1 MPAITEENRKW
12 WTLGAMCFALFMV
25 MLDNTVVN
33 IALPAIRAQFHA
45 SISNLS
51 WTVNA
56 YTLVFGVLL
65 VTGGRLGDVFGR
77 KRMFLAGV
85 VVFTLGSIGAGLSQS
100 IDQLIVFRGV
110 QGVGAAFLM
119 PGSLSIITNAFQGP
133 ERGRALGL
141 WAGISGLALGMG
153 PVVGGLLVEKAGWE
167 WIFFLNVPVALIAIP
182 VTIYAVQESRDPAAV
197 RRVDFA
203 GILTLTVGLG
213 ALVLALVQS
222 NDYGWT
228 SPRIL
233 TEFAIAAVGLTAF
246 GLLQWRQ
253 SDPMLDLSFFRNRT
267 FNAGNATAFLV
278 TFSMFATFF
287 FLTIYMQTI
296 LGLSALETGVR
307 FLPMTILIIV
317 TAPIAGRLS
326 DKYGSRWLLTGG
338 MTMVSLSLFLESR
351 ITDSSGYLT
360 LLPAFIVGGIGMGM
374 TMSPMTAAVMG
385 SVDRTKA
392 GAASGVLSMVRM
404 IGGVFGVAA
413 LTAVFSHLSA
423 ARAAEGHGQSDVFIY
438 ALSHSLQYSAVFAL
452 AGAVVAFLFVRTH
465 HEEPEQ
471 ADRRASARARLRG
484 RRLATYPGRP
494 TAAWGSSPTPCP
506 SGTS

>member
-110 QGVGAAFLM
+110 QGIGAAFLM

-167 WIFFLNVPVALIAIP
+167 WIFFLNVPVALVAIP
-182 VTIYAVQESRDPAAV
+182 VTIYAVQESRDPSAV

-213 ALVLALVQS
+213 ALVLGLVQS

-233 TEFAIAAVGLTAF
+233 AEFAIAVVGLTAF

-423 ARAAEGHGQSDVFIY
+423 GRAAEGHGESDVFIY

-465 HEEPEQ
+465 HEEPE
-471 ADRRASARARLRG
+471 RAAEERA
-484 RRLATYPGRP
+484 LAPAYEAGD
-494 TAAWGSSPTPCP
+494 
-506 SGTS
+506 

>member
-12 WTLGAMCFALFMV
+12 WTLAAMCFALFMV

-33 IALPAIRAQFHA
+33 IALPAIKSQFGA

-77 KRMFLAGV
+77 KRLFLAGV

-100 IDQLIVFRGV
+100 IDQLIAFRGV
-110 QGVGAAFLM
+110 QGIGAAFLM
-119 PGSLSIITNAFQGP
+119 PGSLSIITHTFHGP

-141 WAGISGLALGMG
+141 WAGISGMALGLG

-167 WIFFLNVPVALIAIP
+167 WIFFLNVPVALVAIP
-182 VTIYAVQESRDPAAV
+182 VTLYAVQESRDETAK
-197 RRVDFA
+197 RRVDVA
-203 GILTLTVGLG
+203 GIVTLSAGLG
-213 ALVLALVQS
+213 ALVLGLVQA

-228 SPRIL
+228 SNRTL
-233 TEFAIAAVGLTAF
+233 VEFAIAAVGLLAF

-253 SDPMLDLSFFRNRT
+253 SDPMIDLGFFRNRT
-267 FNAGNATAFLV
+267 FNAGNVTAFLV
-278 TFSMFATFF
+278 SFSMFATFF
-287 FLTIYMQTI
+287 FITLYMQTV

-307 FLPMTILIIV
+307 FLPMTFLIIA
-317 TAPIAGRLS
+317 TAPVAGRLS
-326 DKYGSRWLLTGG
+326 DKWGSRWLLTVG
-338 MTMVSLSLFLESR
+338 MALIAASLYLESR
-351 ITDSSGYLT
+351 ITDTSGYPT

-385 SVDRTKA
+385 SVDRMKA
-392 GAASGVLSMVRM
+392 GTASGVLSMVRM

-413 LTAVFSHLSA
+413 LTAVFSHLAES
-423 ARAAEGHGQSDVFIY
+423 RAAAGHGSSDVFIY
-438 ALSHSLQYSAVFAL
+438 ALSHSLRYSALIAL
-452 AGAVVAFLFVRTH
+452 AGAVVAGVFIRSH
-465 HEEPEQ
+465 HAERQPETAGRLQPVEQ
-471 ADRRASARARLRG
+471 AGD
-484 RRLATYPGRP
+484 
-494 TAAWGSSPTPCP
+494 
-506 SGTS
+506 

>member
-110 QGVGAAFLM
+110 QGIGAAFLM

-167 WIFFLNVPVALIAIP
+167 WIFFLNVPVALVAIP
-182 VTIYAVQESRDPAAV
+182 VTIYAVQESRDPSAV

-213 ALVLALVQS
+213 ALVLGLVQS
-222 NDYGWT
+222 NDYGWM

-233 TEFAIAAVGLTAF
+233 TEFAIAVVGLTAF

-423 ARAAEGHGQSDVFIY
+423 ARAAEGHGESDVFIY
-438 ALSHSLQYSAVFAL
+438 ALSHSLQYSALFAL

-465 HEEPEQ
+465 HEEPER
-471 ADRRASARARLRG
+471 AAEDRA
-484 RRLATYPGRP
+484 LAPAYEAGD
-494 TAAWGSSPTPCP
+494 
-506 SGTS
+506 

>member
-110 QGVGAAFLM
+110 QGIGAAFLM

-182 VTIYAVQESRDPAAV
+182 VTICAVQESRDPSAI

-203 GILTLTVGLG
+203 GIITLTIGLG

-228 SPRIL
+228 SSRIL
-233 TEFAIAAVGLTAF
+233 AEFAIAAVGLTAF

-423 ARAAEGHGQSDVFIY
+423 ARAAEGHGESDVFIY
-438 ALSHSLQYSAVFAL
+438 ALSHSLQYSALFAL

-471 ADRRASARARLRG
+471 AADEPL
-484 RRLATYPGRP
+484 LAPAYEAGD
-494 TAAWGSSPTPCP
+494 
-506 SGTS
+506 

>member
-1 MPAITEENRKW
+1 M
-12 WTLGAMCFALFMV
+12 
-25 MLDNTVVN
+25 
-33 IALPAIRAQFHA
+33 
-45 SISNLS
+45 
-51 WTVNA
+51 
-56 YTLVFGVLL
+56 
-65 VTGGRLGDVFGR
+65 
-77 KRMFLAGV
+77 
-85 VVFTLGSIGAGLSQS
+85 
-100 IDQLIVFRGV
+100 
-110 QGVGAAFLM
+110 
-119 PGSLSIITNAFQGP
+119 
-133 ERGRALGL
+133 
-141 WAGISGLALGMG
+141 
-153 PVVGGLLVEKAGWE
+153 
-167 WIFFLNVPVALIAIP
+167 
-182 VTIYAVQESRDPAAV
+182 QESRDPSAV

-438 ALSHSLQYSAVFAL
+438 ALSHSLQYSAAFAL
-452 AGAVVAFLFVRTH
+452 AGAIVAFLFVRTH
-465 HEEPEQ
+465 HEEPVTGS
-471 ADRRASARARLRG
+471 RGARAGSGLRG
-484 RRLATYPGRP
+484 RRLSDVPGPPPRRP
-494 TAAWGSSPTPCP
+494 GVFPDAMPVRDS
-506 SGTS
+506 

>member
-110 QGVGAAFLM
+110 QGIGAAFLM

-167 WIFFLNVPVALIAIP
+167 WIFFLNVPVALVAIP
-182 VTIYAVQESRDPAAV
+182 VTIYAVQESRDPSAV

-213 ALVLALVQS
+213 ALVLGLVQS

-233 TEFAIAAVGLTAF
+233 TEFAIAVVGLTAF

-423 ARAAEGHGQSDVFIY
+423 ARAAEGHGESDVFIY
-438 ALSHSLQYSAVFAL
+438 ALSHSLQYSALFAL

-465 HEEPEQ
+465 HEEPE
-471 ADRRASARARLRG
+471 RAAEERA
-484 RRLATYPGRP
+484 LAPAYEAGD
-494 TAAWGSSPTPCP
+494 
-506 SGTS
+506 

>member
-1 MPAITEENRKW
+1 MPALTEDNRKW

-33 IALPAIRAQFHA
+33 IALPAIKTQFGA
-45 SISNLS
+45 SLSNLS
-51 WTVNA
+51 WAVNA

-77 KRMFLAGV
+77 KRMFLAGI

-100 IDQLIVFRGV
+100 IEQLIIFRGV

-119 PGSLSIITNAFQGP
+119 PGSLSIITTAFQGP

-141 WAGISGLALGMG
+141 WAGISGMALGMG

-182 VTIYAVQESRDPAAV
+182 VTLYAVEESRDETAS
-197 RRVDFA
+197 RRVDVG
-203 GILTLTVGLG
+203 GILTLTIGLG
-213 ALVLALVQS
+213 ALVLALVQG

-228 SPRIL
+228 STRTL
-233 TEFAIAAVGLTAF
+233 VEFAVAAVGLTTF

-253 SDPMLDLSFFRNRT
+253 KEPMLDLNFFRNRT
-267 FNAGNATAFLV
+267 FNAGNAVAFLV

-287 FLTIYMQTI
+287 FITLYMQNI
-296 LGLSALETGVR
+296 LQLSALETGVR
-307 FLPMTILIIV
+307 FLPMTLLIIV

-326 DKYGSRWLLTGG
+326 DRYGSRGLLTIG
-338 MTMVSLSLFLESR
+338 MTMIAASLYLESR
-351 ITDSSGYLT
+351 ITDTSGYPT

-385 SVDRTKA
+385 SVDRMKA

-404 IGGVFGVAA
+404 IGGVFGVAT
-413 LTAVFSHLSA
+413 LTAVFTHLSA
-423 ARAAEGHGQSDVFIY
+423 TRSAEGHGPSDVFIY
-438 ALSHSLQYSAVFAL
+438 SLSHSLQLSAVIAL
-452 AGAVVAFLFVRTH
+452 AGAAVAFLFIRSH
-465 HEEPEQ
+465 HAEDDVEDEVEQ
-471 ADRRASARARLRG
+471 PVL
-484 RRLATYPGRP
+484 
-494 TAAWGSSPTPCP
+494 TPAFE
-506 SGTS
+506 SGD